1 MWSRWKSRLVA
12 VEDQR
17 PDECS
22 VFEDLVR
29 RGERGEVV
37 GGFVNGGG
45 REAAA
50 AARARRNYRMVTRG

>member
-29 RGERGEVV
+29 RGGERG
-37 GGFVNGGG
+37 
-45 REAAA
+45 
-50 AARARRNYRMVTRG
+50 